1 MTKEEAPVNTFPQD
15 LGTDLKRRT
24 DALLARDF
32 LYDNPESFRAGVM
45 AALRMLEERD
55 TRSEHAAVAAG
66 HGARV

>member
-1 MTKEEAPVNTFPQD
+1 MKTFPQD
-15 LGTDLKRRT
+15 PGIDLKRRT

-55 TRSEHAAVAAG
+55 TRSEQAAVAAG
-66 HGARV
+66 RGARI